1 MEPASPDRKPRTRV
15 KQRARVVSRRL
26 GLTSFWTWWAAEL
39 APLIPHRLRNAVARM
54 RMRPVLAFETDAAVL
69 WVPVAA
75 NGHLAYKKS
84 TRIPLTQDAEAT
96 ALAGR
101 AAIDALASTNGGP
114 TPPRVVVALA
124 PEQVLRKTIT
134 LPAAVEENLAQVLA
148 YDLDRH
154 TPFKPEEV
162 SFDATIVG
170 RDTAKKE
177 VRIDWAAAL
186 KSVVEE
192 LRRRAES
199 WGASVVAVTPDR
211 PVNGAMPS
219 RTALNLLP
227 VGQRPDAASGRG
239 WEIWAPLALIAAAVL
254 FATALPLWQKRGYAI
269 ALQQQAMQGRAAA
282 DASNALREQL
292 ERLTGDY
299 NFALA
304 RKYAFPSA
312 LQSVE
317 DLSRLLPDD
326 TWLTQLEVKN
336 TAKGKDAK
344 REIVVR
350 GESGNA
356 GRLISLFEE
365 SKLFSDA
372 APRSP
377 TTKIQPGPGE
387 IFDVGAQLK
396 PMPPPVPL
404 QLASAGEVVSPPAT
418 PIAPAVPTAPVN
430 PAGSTKPELTKPEP
444 TKPESTKPEPTKPEP
459 TESADAADSTKSA
472 TKQEVPQATTVAP
485 PGTPS
490 TPPSAQ
496 APAATPAAPPA
507 RPPAA
512 AAPTTRSSPAAP
524 AGVLSG
530 DSRGGGSRGDGGEGG
545 GQRPARKATP

>member
-1 MEPASPDRKPRTRV
+1 
-15 KQRARVVSRRL
+15 
-26 GLTSFWTWWAAEL
+26 
-39 APLIPHRLRNAVARM
+39 
-54 RMRPVLAFETDAAVL
+54 
-69 WVPVAA
+69 VAA
-75 NGHLAYKKS
+75 NGHLKYKQS
-84 TRIPLTQDAEAT
+84 TRIPLSQDAEAT
-96 ALAGR
+96 STAGR
-101 AAIDALASTNGGP
+101 AAIEALVSAGGGR
-114 TPPRVVVALA
+114 TPPRIVVAL
-124 PEQVLRKTIT
+124 PPDQVLRKTIT
-134 LPAAVEENLAQVLA
+134 LPAAVEENLGQVLA

-162 SFDATIVG
+162 SFDAAIVG

-177 VRIDWAAAL
+177 VRVDWAAAL
-186 KSVVEE
+186 KTVVAE
-192 LRRRAES
+192 LRRRAEG

-211 PVNGAMPS
+211 PVAGAMPVRS
-219 RTALNLLP
+219 TLNLLP
-227 VGQRPDAASGRG
+227 LAERPDAAAGRG
-239 WEIWAPLALIAAAVL
+239 WEIWVPLALIAAAVL
-254 FATALPLWQKRGYAI
+254 FATGLPLWQKRGYAI

-396 PMPPPVPL
+396 PLPPPVPV
-404 QLASAGEVVSPPAT
+404 QIASAGEVASP
-418 PIAPAVPTAPVN
+418 APE
-430 PAGSTKPELTKPEP
+430 PAGSTPPAKAAEAAKAEATG
-444 TKPESTKPEPTKPEP
+444 
-459 TESADAADSTKSA
+459 SAEAFDPSKSA
-472 TKQEVPQATTVAP
+472 TKADAAPQPATAAQPAAANPVAP
-485 PGTPS
+485 PAPS
-490 TPPSAQ
+490 AAAAPPSD
-496 APAATPAAPPA
+496 APPAAPPA
-507 RPPAA
+507 APAPRA
-512 AAPTTRSSPAAP
+512 AVPQGSAP

-530 DSRGGGSRGDGGEGG
+530 DSRFSGRGSGGAGGGAFS
-545 GQRPARKATP
+545 GQRPAKKATP